1 MKNDYE
7 NHLYRERQSDSVD
20 FWLNKI
26 SQLESGEVPKHEL
39 TPEELEKLHAFE
51 EEFVS
56 EKTKAGEIKAD
67 LITLDMEFLKTN
79 EGIEAFRA
87 IFSVDISDVEIP
99 NWLIKNTA
107 KVFFV
112 KKLVED
118 GIESK
123 SKEFQ
128 RARVVEQLK
137 SKLKTDGGF
146 EDTSDIVPPENI
158 SLLVNTEQ
166 MAEKIQIMRN
176 LKQLLKSHLVR
187 FEHPSDNLEYAKKV
201 LVEMYLKR
209 LNVAIA
215 NLYLSARSVKEK
227 EIKFGYASLS
237 VAEKKILSETNLF
250 MDPDV
255 QLTRIDKFIFGASRE
270 LDEKQKYGSISSAL
284 LEYAQHI
291 DQRRSE
297 IDPRESIKGM
307 GLDPE
312 KVLAENIGPE
322 ELKRLADQMLEL
334 YGLGNN
340 STNPWKYEIQ
350 KRRTLA
356 VTGDNRII
364 KGVNIPRSILDAITI
379 LLGHEIEGHVLQH
392 ENSSHIPLKIFS
404 DEDGGGR
411 SSLFAEGGAMYVQ
424 DKITKEI
431 FGYEKLPKTS
441 YLKTLTKR
449 LAGGNF
455 IDCVKTY
462 FESTN
467 IENLEARESG
477 QITDSEYMSATEKN
491 LNTAFSSTQRIFK
504 YGDIRKSQI
513 GISTRS
519 KDLAYLEQKRV
530 LDKMANSP
538 LLKLAFVGG
547 MNLETAY
554 SLIDLGLL
562 KLDELVEPKML
573 SIKIWETLKDK
584 YLLKQ

>member
-20 FWLNKI
+20 FWLGKI
-26 SQLESGEVPKHEL
+26 SRLENGEVPKHEL
-39 TPEELEKLHAFE
+39 TPEELEKLNSFE
-51 EEFVS
+51 EEFVA
-56 EKTKAGEIKAD
+56 EKTKASEIKAD
-67 LITLDMEFLKTN
+67 LITFDVEFLKTD

-87 IFSVDISDVEIP
+87 IFSVDISDAEIP
-99 NWLIKNTA
+99 DWLMKNTD
-107 KVFFV
+107 KVFWV

-137 SKLKTDGGF
+137 SKLKTAGSF
-146 EDTSDIVPPENI
+146 EDTSDIVPPENM

-187 FEHPSDNLEYAKKV
+187 FEHPSGNLEYAKKV
-201 LVEMYLKR
+201 VVQMYLKR

-215 NLYLSARSVKEK
+215 NFYLFAKSVKEK
-227 EIKFGYASLS
+227 EMKLGYASLS
-237 VAEKKILSETNLF
+237 VSEKKILSETNLS
-250 MDPDV
+250 MDPEV
-255 QLTRIDKFIFGASRE
+255 ELTRIDKFIFGASRE
-270 LDEKQKYGSISSAL
+270 TDEEQKYASLSSDL
-284 LEYAQHI
+284 MEYAQHI

-297 IDPRESIKGM
+297 IDPRDAIRKM

-312 KVLAENIGPE
+312 KVLAKNISPE
-322 ELKRLADQMLEL
+322 ELKALADQTLEL
-334 YGLGNN
+334 YGIGQ
-340 STNPWKYEIQ
+340 SSENPWNYEIK

-356 VTGDNRII
+356 VTGDDRII
-364 KGVNIPRSILDAITI
+364 EGVNISRSILDAITI
-379 LLGHEIEGHVLQH
+379 LLGHEIEGHVLQN
-392 ENSSHIPLKIFS
+392 ENSSRIPLKIFS

-411 SSLFAEGGAMYVQ
+411 SSLLAEGGAMYVQ
-424 DKITKEI
+424 DKITREI
-431 FGYEKLPKTS
+431 FGYERLPKTS
-441 YLKTLTKR
+441 YLKTLAKR
-449 LAGGNF
+449 LASANF

-467 IENLEARESG
+467 TENLVAHQSG
-477 QITDSEYMSATEKN
+477 QITDSEYVGVIERN

-513 GISTRS
+513 GISTHS

-562 KLDELVEPKML
+562 KLDDLVEPKMF
-573 SIKIWETLKDK
+573 SIKIWETLRDK
-584 YLLKQ
+584 YLLKE